1 MIVNFN
7 LQGIERDQYEEACNG
22 LASTFAAIDGLI
34 SKHWLANE
42 DTNTYGGVYVW
53 KDLEAMNNFKAS
65 EIFQQ
70 VGSNPAFANITVTD
84 FGILDEPSAVTGV
97 SL

>member
-7 LQGIERDQYEEACNG
+7 LQGIERAQYEEACNE

-42 DTNTYGGVYVW
+42 NTNTYGGVYVW
-53 KDLEAMNNFKAS
+53 ESPEAMNNFKSS

-84 FGILDEPSAVTGV
+84 FEILEGPSQVTGV
-97 SL
+97 AL